1 MTQRIASLVLA
12 VWLLS
17 PGIARGQSAAAGAKP
32 DSDDDHVTRQ
42 IIPFLEGSY
51 LYKSNEPHV
60 IFAAAIYPHLVLWQ
74 NFDNLIDARR
84 SKHVNE
90 SPSWWRQYWA
100 VSLTP
105 GVRLKMS
112 DAFSEPVRTP
122 SYLPRADIQK
132 MVALGR
138 AAAVSSLEARR
149 KTTLDLLEVHV
160 AIEHHSNGQDGCLF
174 LDQEVQGAD
183 QATAKCVPD
192 YSQRSQ
198 PGVVN
203 KHDGNFSTN
212 EVRIGV
218 NLRRTDV
225 ATSGAG
231 TRHYGA
237 GLEYQRQFATDPD
250 LKPFYSQNR
259 LNASASI
266 AWAGLRPCSSRIEAV
281 FQAITALDHPVPSVS
296 KTSASVQL
304 SCFPSIKGGFGAFVK
319 GYWGQD
325 PYNLGFLDNITRV
338 QFGLTFNQDGIF
350 KFRAAK

>member
-1 MTQRIASLVLA
+1 MTLRIASLVLA
-12 VWLLS
+12 ALLLW
-17 PGIARGQSAAAGAKP
+17 PGAARGQTPATGATPAA
-32 DSDDDHVTRQ
+32 DDDHVTRQ

-60 IFAAAIYPHLVLWQ
+60 IFAAAIYPHLMLWQ
-74 NFDNLIDARR
+74 NFDSLIDARR
-84 SKHVNE
+84 AKHVSE
-90 SPSWWRQYWA
+90 PPSWWKQYWA

-132 MVALGR
+132 MMALGR
-138 AAAVSSLEARR
+138 PAAVRSLAAGR
-149 KTTLDLLEVHV
+149 KTTLDLLEMHF

-174 LDQEVQGAD
+174 VDQEVQTTDA
-183 QATAKCVPD
+183 ATPKCVPD
-192 YSQRSQ
+192 YSQRPQ
-198 PGVVN
+198 PGTVN

-212 EVRIGV
+212 EIRIGI

-225 ATSGAG
+225 AVSGQG

-237 GLEYQRQFATDPD
+237 GIEYQRQFATDPD
-250 LKPFYSQNR
+250 LKPFYSEHR
-259 LNASASI
+259 LNANASI
-266 AWAGLRPCSSRIEAV
+266 AWAGIRPCSSRVEAV
-281 FQAITALDHPVPSVS
+281 FQVITAIDHPVPSVS
-296 KTSASVQL
+296 RTATSVQL

-319 GYWGQD
+319 AYWGQD
-325 PYNLGFLDNITRV
+325 PYNLGFLDNITRFQV
-338 QFGLTFNQDGIF
+338 GLTFNQDGIF